1 MPLSSRFRG
10 VSLENIERNASQE
23 AQDTAKD
30 LVAEDALVVEGH
42 SVAIFQSQKIT
53 MIVNMG
59 LFLGI
64 VLSVAT
70 LLPFRWPLIDRLQ
83 LRLFSSVAVVLF
95 LDISFWLAGWPG
107 SALGITLLGIIL
119 AFTALVGQ
127 GLGLVGAVFSFLGS
141 LLGLLLMSSDLPF
154 LKDGEWISRG
164 HLAVYIGLLANLIIA
179 VLSFVLWLTFGK
191 A

>member
-1 MPLSSRFRG
+1 M
-10 VSLENIERNASQE
+10 NNERNAGQE
-23 AQDTAKD
+23 MQDMIED
-30 LVAEDALVVEGH
+30 LVTEDAPAVEGH
-42 SVAIFQSQKIT
+42 FAALPRLQKIT
-53 MIVNMG
+53 MVVNIG
-59 LFLGI
+59 LFLSI

-119 AFTALVGQ
+119 TFTALVGQ
-127 GLGLVGAVFSFLGS
+127 ELGLVGTVFSFLGS

-154 LKDGEWISRG
+154 LKDGEWISRD
-164 HLAVYIGLLANLIIA
+164 HLAVYIGLFANLIVA
-179 VLSFVLWLTFGK
+179 VLSFALWLTFGK